1 MDWVEE
7 VRVALEIISVLSEK
21 QLVHNLLSAVAED
34 EKDLVAKNGARIVA
48 GKHVKNAVDDED
60 REKKSTA
67 ADNLLDNY
75 MGNMITIALILDEKR
90 KREEQQMKDDELH
103 QSIRNKSIKVPLLK
117 KKKKKGR

>member
-7 VRVALEIISVLSEK
+7 VRVELEIISALSEK
-21 QLVHNLLSAVAED
+21 QLVHNPLSVAGED

>member
-1 MDWVEE
+1 ME
-7 VRVALEIISVLSEK
+7 LEIISVLSEK
-21 QLVHNLLSAVAED
+21 QLVHNPLSVAAED